1 MNLYRKL
8 RNIAWRASVKPFDRG
23 PHLSRYYMYNRLK
36 EVGRT
41 LPNRTGRVLSISRS
55 ANVCEILELNPSEIV
70 EADYPEHNM
79 LSLKFP
85 DESFDYVISD
95 QVLEHVEGPP
105 HAAVEESR
113 RVLKPGGVAI
123 HTTCFINPIHEA
135 PADYW
140 RFSPFA
146 LKHLHRNW
154 SETIEVGGWGNFD
167 IWIAELDGVRYTS
180 VPHAKWHPFHKLAM
194 KNDPNWPIVT
204 WVIARK

>member
-8 RNIAWRASVKPFDRG
+8 RNIAWRASMKGLPRG
-23 PHLSRYYMYNRLK
+23 PHLSRYFMYNRLG

-41 LPNRTGRVLSISRS
+41 LPNRSGRVLAVSRS
-55 ANVCEILELNPSEIV
+55 ANVCEMLGLTPSEIV
-70 EADYPEHNM
+70 PADYPEHNM

-105 HAAVEESR
+105 QNAIDECR
-113 RVLKPGGVAI
+113 RVLKPGGIAV

-140 RFSPFA
+140 RFTPFA
-146 LKHLHRNW
+146 LKHLHRDW
-154 SETIEVGGWGNFD
+154 SEIIEVAGWGSFD
-167 IWIAELDGVRYTS
+167 VWIAELDGVRYTA

-194 KNDPNWPIVT
+194 KNDPAWPIVT
-204 WVIARK
+204 WVVARK

>member
-8 RNIAWRASVKPFDRG
+8 RNIAWRASMKGLPRG
-23 PHLSRYYMYNRLK
+23 PHLSRYYMYNHLREL
-36 EVGRT
+36 GRQ
-41 LPNRTGRVLSISRS
+41 LDNRTGRVLSVSRS
-55 ANVCEILELNPSEIV
+55 ANVVEILGLAPSEIV

-79 LSLKFP
+79 LSLEFP

-95 QVLEHVEGPP
+95 QVLEHVEGQPQ
-105 HAAVEESR
+105 AAVEECR
-113 RVLKPGGVAI
+113 RVLRPGGVAI

-140 RFSPFA
+140 RFTPFA
-146 LKHLHRNW
+146 LKHLHRDW
-154 SETIEVGGWGNFD
+154 SEIIEVGGWGNFD
-167 IWIAELDGVRYTS
+167 VWIAELDGVRYTA
-180 VPHAKWHPFHKLAM
+180 VPNAKWHPFHKLAM